1 MYKKNIIVYG
11 GCVSRD
17 ILNFDAVDE
26 PYINLLSYYARS
38 SLATLGTSNATKNI
52 SKKYYDS
59 LLNIESS
66 FQRRMVESDFNNQ
79 ILEAAGKGGYDLLL
93 IDFLV
98 DRLHLAEIDGKLVTR
113 SVEFVRSGIK
123 PDKLINTF
131 SDLYLTLW
139 REGVDNL
146 LSVIDATVGLDK
158 VKINKV
164 YWSDIAT
171 DEQDSIKLN
180 EKWQIERNNA
190 KLNAMYEYVESI
202 LPSSSIIE
210 VDKSLFIADS
220 NHKWGLSP
228 FHYTEEYYRKMLE
241 IIKA

>member
-1 MYKKNIIVYG
+1 MRAKIYG

-17 ILNFDAVDE
+17 ILNFDEAELIKLV
-26 PYINLLSYYARS
+26 SYNARS
-38 SLATLGTSNATKNI
+38 SLATLGSNNAAKNI

-59 LLNIESS
+59 LLNIESK
-66 FQRRMVESDFNNQ
+66 FQRRMVESDFKNQ
-79 ILEAAGKGGYDLLL
+79 ILESAGKGDYDLLL

-98 DRLHLAEIDGKLVTR
+98 DRFHLAEIDGKLVTR

-123 PDKLINTF
+123 PNKLINTF
-131 SDLYLTLW
+131 SDQYLTLW
-139 REGVDNL
+139 REGIDNL
-146 LSVIDATVGLDK
+146 FSVIDARADLNK

-171 DEQDSIKLN
+171 DEQDTIKLN
-180 EKWQIERNNA
+180 EKWDIEKNNA
-190 KLNAMYEYVESI
+190 KLDAMYEYVENI

-210 VDKSLFIADS
+210 VDKSLLIADS

-228 FHYTEEYYRKMLE
+228 FHYTDDYYRKMLE

>member
-1 MYKKNIIVYG
+1 MRAKIYG

-17 ILNFDAVDE
+17 ILNFDEAELIKLV
-26 PYINLLSYYARS
+26 SYNARS
-38 SLATLGTSNATKNI
+38 SLATLGSNNAAKNI
-52 SKKYYDS
+52 SKKHYDS
-59 LLNIESS
+59 LLNIESK
-66 FQRRMVESDFNNQ
+66 FQRRMVESDFKNQ
-79 ILEAAGKGGYDLLL
+79 ILESAGKGDYDLLL

-98 DRLHLAEIDGKLVTR
+98 DRFHLAEIDGKLVTR

-123 PDKLINTF
+123 PNRLINTF
-131 SDLYLTLW
+131 SDQYLTLW
-139 REGVDNL
+139 REGIDNL
-146 LSVIDATVGLDK
+146 LSVIDARADLDK

-171 DEQDSIKLN
+171 DEQDTIKLN
-180 EKWQIERNNA
+180 EKWDIEKNNA
-190 KLNAMYEYVESI
+190 KLDAMYEYVENI

-210 VDKSLFIADS
+210 VDKSLLIADS

-228 FHYTEEYYRKMLE
+228 FHYTDDYYRKMLE